1 MTGFKTRNIL
11 CVPVK
16 DVSNDNRV
24 VAVIEAINKN
34 PGDYDA
40 QVIAVIA
47 VIGPTC
53 CLVPLAS
60 TIGRRSVLEY
70 HW

>member
-40 QVIAVIA
+40 QVIGYYGQCVVWQSLQI
-47 VIGPTC
+47 
-53 CLVPLAS
+53 
-60 TIGRRSVLEY
+60 VLGY
-70 HW
+70 W